1 MSAATSGDG
10 NATPMRYRNLGNSG
24 VQVSAIGLGGNT
36 FGRACDAAMTTRIV
50 HHALDIGINHFD
62 CADTYGGGGV
72 SEALLGRALRDH
84 RYDAIVATKT
94 GYTFDP
100 GPHGE
105 GLARRR
111 ILAMCDESLQRLG
124 MDHIDIYYL
133 HRPDPHTPIEASLRA
148 LDDLIRA
155 GKVRYAGISN
165 YPGWEIARI
174 AERSSAR
181 GWDVPIVSQSRFSM
195 LSRAVAQDITPALQV
210 YEMGF
215 IPFSPLAGGLLTGK
229 YRDGDAPV
237 GTRAHGNARF
247 ERLLQADVLGV
258 IGQLEQFA
266 ADNGWTLTELA
277 LGWLLHQ
284 PQVPSVIAGV
294 TSPEQVDA
302 NARAVRVE
310 LSAAQLAQIDSI
322 VAGLPAGLDL

>member
-1 MSAATSGDG
+1 MSANTP
-10 NATPMRYRNLGNSG
+10 PMRYRNLGNSG

-36 FGRACDAAMTTRIV
+36 FGRACNAAQTERIV

-62 CADTYGGGGV
+62 CADTYGGGGL
-72 SEALLGRALRDH
+72 SEELLGRALRDY

-94 GYTFDP
+94 GYPFDP

-111 ILAMCDESLQRLG
+111 IMAMCNESLQRLG

-155 GKVRYAGISN
+155 GKVRYAGVSN

-174 AERSSAR
+174 TERSHAR
-181 GWDVPIVSQSRFSM
+181 GWDAPIVSQSHFSM
-195 LSRAVAQDITPALQV
+195 LSRSVAQDITPALQA

-229 YRDGDAPV
+229 YRNGDAPA

-247 ERLLQADVLGV
+247 ERLLQPDVLAV

-266 ADNGWTLTELA
+266 DDNGWTLTELA

-284 PQVPSVIAGV
+284 PQVSSVIAGV
-294 TSPEQVDA
+294 TSPAQVDA
-302 NARAVRVE
+302 NAGAARVE
-310 LSAAQLAQIDSI
+310 LTTVQLAQIDTI